1 MQPDPTPGRGCIR
14 AVRPP
19 RPPPTDVPGRARV
32 AATDGDRRA
41 TSHDVAL
48 AAGVSQPTVSRALR
62 GDPSVAE
69 ETRQRVLDTAQAL
82 GYVPSERG
90 RSLST
95 RRSGRIGVVVEDL
108 GNPFYFELLDALHD
122 RLERSDHRMVVLTPG
137 RGDPERLERLVDG
150 STDGVVLTTT
160 LLNSELPARLLD
172 RHFPF
177 VLLNRIVDGVAADSC
192 SVANIDGAATIAAAL
207 VRHRHHSIGAIFGP
221 ANTSTGRDREIG
233 FRQELHK
240 HGIVLGPESTRR
252 GPFAHETGHRAIREL
267 LADRPR
273 PTAVFCANDVIAIG
287 ALNAARALDIR
298 VPDELSIVGFDDIAM
313 AAWEVF
319 KLTTVRQDL
328 QEMCKTAIDLL
339 LARITRPDR
348 PPQQHVLQARLVRR
362 ATLARAPT

>member
-1 MQPDPTPGRGCIR
+1 MSPSE
-14 AVRPP
+14 
-19 RPPPTDVPGRARV
+19 PPPADPDRTRV
-32 AATDGDRRA
+32 NVAPDADRRP

-62 GDPSVAE
+62 RDPSVAE
-69 ETRQRVLDTAQAL
+69 ATRRRVLDAAQML

-122 RLERSDHRMVVLTPG
+122 RLERSDNRMVVLTPG

-160 LLNSELPARLLD
+160 LLDSQLPARLAE
-172 RHFPF
+172 RRFPF
-177 VLLNRIVDGVAADSC
+177 VLLNRIVDDVAADSC
-192 SVANIDGAATIAAAL
+192 SSANIDGAAIIAAAL
-207 VRHRHHSIGAIFGP
+207 VRHQHQSIGAIFGP
-221 ANTSTGRDREIG
+221 SNTSTGRDREIG
-233 FRQELHK
+233 FRRELDK
-240 HGIVLGPESTRR
+240 HGIVLRPEWTRR
-252 GPFAHETGHRAIREL
+252 GPFAHRTGHRAIAEL
-267 LADRPR
+267 LCTRPR

-287 ALNAARALDIR
+287 AFNAARGLGLH

-319 KLTTVRQDL
+319 ELTTVRQDL
-328 QEMCKTAIDLL
+328 QAMCETAVDLL
-339 LARITRPDR
+339 LARIAEPDR
-348 PPQQHVLQARLVRR
+348 PPRKHVLQARLVRR
-362 ATLARAPT
+362 ATLARAPA

>member
-1 MQPDPTPGRGCIR
+1 MRSSEPPSDGPARGPTTG
-14 AVRPP
+14 
-19 RPPPTDVPGRARV
+19 
-32 AATDGDRRA
+32 GDRRP

-69 ETRQRVLDTAQAL
+69 ATRQRVRDAAETL

-160 LLNSELPARLLD
+160 LLGSELPARLLD
-172 RHFPF
+172 RRFPF
-177 VLLNRIVDGVAADSC
+177 VLLNRIVDDVAADSC
-192 SVANIDGAATIAAAL
+192 SLANVDGAATIAAAL
-207 VRHRHHSIGAIFGP
+207 VRHRHHAIGAVFGP
-221 ANTSTGRDREIG
+221 SDTSTGRDREIG
-233 FRQELHK
+233 FRQELGR
-240 HGIVLGPESTRR
+240 HGIALRPELTRR

-267 LADRPR
+267 LSDRPR

-287 ALNAARALDIR
+287 ALNAARALDIA
-298 VPDELSIVGFDDIAM
+298 VPDELSIVGFDDISM

-319 KLTTVRQDL
+319 QLTTVRQNL
-328 QEMCKTAIDLL
+328 QAMCKTAIDLL
-339 LARITRPDR
+339 LARIAEPDR
-348 PPQQHVLQARLVRR
+348 PPQQHVLPARLVRR
-362 ATLARAPT
+362 ATLARAPD

>member
-1 MQPDPTPGRGCIR
+1 M
-14 AVRPP
+14 RPP
-19 RPPPTDVPGRARV
+19 RPRTDVSERARV
-32 AATDGDRRA
+32 AATHGDRRP

-69 ETRQRVLDTAQAL
+69 ATRRRVVDAAEAL

-95 RRSGRIGVVVEDL
+95 RRTGRIGVVVEDL
-108 GNPFYFELLDALHD
+108 GNPFYFELLDALHE
-122 RLERSDHRMVVLTPG
+122 RLERSNHRMVVLTPG

-160 LLNSELPARLLD
+160 LLDSELPGRLLG
-172 RHFPF
+172 RQFPF

-192 SVANIDGAATIAAAL
+192 SVANVDGAATVAAAL
-207 VRHRHHSIGAIFGP
+207 VRHGHHCIGAIFGP
-221 ANTSTGRDREIG
+221 SNTSTGRDREFG
-233 FRQELHK
+233 FRQELDK
-240 HGIVLGPESTRR
+240 HGIALRPESTRR
-252 GPFAHETGHRAIREL
+252 GPFAHEVGHRAIREL
-267 LADRPR
+267 LAATPR

-313 AAWEVF
+313 AGWEVF

-339 LARITRPDR
+339 LTRITRPDR

>member
-1 MQPDPTPGRGCIR
+1 MQRMETLRPVVAFR
-14 AVRPP
+14 AVTPSEPLSDGPSR
-19 RPPPTDVPGRARV
+19 VPAI
-32 AATDGDRRA
+32 AGDRRP

-69 ETRQRVLDTAQAL
+69 ATRQRVLDAAERL

-122 RLERSDHRMVVLTPG
+122 RLARSDKRMVVLTSG

-160 LLNSELPARLLD
+160 LLGSELPARLLE
-172 RHFPF
+172 RRFPF
-177 VLLNRIVDGVAADSC
+177 VLLNRIIDDVAADSC
-192 SVANIDGAATIAAAL
+192 SVANVDGAATIAAAL
-207 VRHRHHSIGAIFGP
+207 VRHRHDTIAAVFGP
-221 ANTSTGRDREIG
+221 SDTSTGRDREIG
-233 FRQELHK
+233 FRQALDKHRVALRPEL
-240 HGIVLGPESTRR
+240 TRR

-267 LADRPR
+267 LSNRPR

-287 ALNAARALDIR
+287 ALNAARALGIR
-298 VPDELSIVGFDDIAM
+298 VPDELSIVGFDDIRM
-313 AAWEVF
+313 AGWEVF
-319 KLTTVRQDL
+319 QLTTVRQNL
-328 QEMCKTAIDLL
+328 QAMCETATDLL
-339 LARITRPDR
+339 LARIAEPDR
-348 PPQQHVLQARLVRR
+348 PPQQHVLPARLVRR
-362 ATLARAPT
+362 ATLARAPH